1 MIVNDNSS
9 VVNKHETSL
18 TDDARV
24 HHLRSSHVYSTDPQ
38 DSRLFY
44 IHNIKDYDITI
55 HFGLY
60 CLQANYSLSKD

>member
-1 MIVNDNSS
+1 MYYKPITVVNDNSS

-24 HHLRSSHVYSTDPQ
+24 IIYDHLISCV
-38 DSRLFY
+38 
-44 IHNIKDYDITI
+44 KDYDIST

-60 CLQANYSLSKD
+60 CLQANYYLLQD